1 MKILVGDDDR
11 VNQLVL
17 QGMLKKLGYEC
28 TVVGMGKDVVA
39 HVSREPVDLIF
50 LDVQMPDINGFDV
63 VREIRK
69 LPGISEASPKIA
81 FVSGHDACD
90 FRQELDELEVTLFL
104 TKPVTVDGVRKIV
117 ES

>member
-17 QGMLKKLGYEC
+17 QGMLKKLGYGC
-28 TVVGMGKDVVA
+28 TVVGMGKDVVE
-39 HVSREPVDLIF
+39 HVARESVDLIL

-63 VREIRK
+63 VRELKK
-69 LPGISEASPKIA
+69 LPEIPGSFPRIA
-81 FVSGHDACD
+81 FVSGHDASD
-90 FRQELDELEVTLFL
+90 FRQELDELEVGLFL
-104 TKPVTVDGVRKIV
+104 TKPVTVDGLRKIV